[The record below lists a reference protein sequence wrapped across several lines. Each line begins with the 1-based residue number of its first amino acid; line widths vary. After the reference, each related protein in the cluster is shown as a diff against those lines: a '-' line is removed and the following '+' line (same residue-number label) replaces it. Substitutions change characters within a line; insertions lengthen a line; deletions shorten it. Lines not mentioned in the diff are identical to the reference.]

1 MCQWAKSRQKV
12 SKEFWHCTFSEL
24 SGPILAASPVTAVS
38 KIGTRQ
44 LTDNFDSFGKPCAMV
59 ETNDT
64 AERLEMPKAK
74 VTLRGTPPTQVGL
87 VTCSAHW

>member
-1 MCQWAKSRQKV
+1 
-12 SKEFWHCTFSEL
+12 
-24 SGPILAASPVTAVS
+24 
-38 KIGTRQ
+38 
-44 LTDNFDSFGKPCAMV
+44 MV